1 MKTMWET
8 LREKLLKN
16 FSEEQTHLQ
25 PVPEYC
31 WWPEILFS
39 APEELHGC
47 ESVERMVFFPSTAI
61 LLDF

>member
-1 MKTMWET
+1 MWET

-25 PVPEYC
+25 PIPEYF

-39 APEELHGC
+39 ALDKLYEY
-47 ESVERMVFFPSTAI
+47 ESVWRMVFFPRIVI